1 MPDITSERTLVNSQT
16 HGGFIYN
23 YPRPVTRRMLRAQ
36 MCVDPLDMRNA
47 SSHFPHARRVPVND
61 AVLPKADPAM
71 QAQAMP

>member
-1 MPDITSERTLVNSQT
+1 
-16 HGGFIYN
+16 
-23 YPRPVTRRMLRAQ
+23 MLRAQ